1 MKPPNREIKLTK
13 EEAKSSLE
21 APFWNQ
27 NQKID
32 KNSEFHKMIEK
43 LCEGV
48 FDNNKWKALT
58 NNVGVIFIERRCKNV
73 Y

>member
-1 MKPPNREIKLTK
+1 MKPPIREIKLTK

-48 FDNNKWKALT
+48 FDNNK
-58 NNVGVIFIERRCKNV
+58 
-73 Y
+73 